1 MCIQIGSGSVSR
13 VQTPQHVGHTARPLL
28 PLSLAIP
35 CLAQPRIPYT
45 RLNYFSPSRS
55 PSSIL
60 LYCASWQKSLQTRSP
75 LVAVQ
80 LFDCDQLLRGELTL
94 PGGRDIGWVT
104 GYTVIS
110 PYHRLLS
117 RHCFMYDH
125 VTMAHIFSSSLVS
138 FPPTYLHIYFL
149 MRSLRIQFR
158 NYLLSSISLH
168 YLSWS
173 GPSIAW
179 GISWHSFVR
188 VRAYRPRTGK
198 R

>member
-1 MCIQIGSGSVSR
+1 M
-13 VQTPQHVGHTARPLL
+13 T
-28 PLSLAIP
+28 
-35 CLAQPRIPYT
+35 
-45 RLNYFSPSRS
+45 
-55 PSSIL
+55 
-60 LYCASWQKSLQTRSP
+60 SWQKSLQTRSP

-94 PGGRDIGWVT
+94 PGGREVGWVT

-138 FPPTYLHIYFL
+138 FPPTYLHISFL

-179 GISWHSFVR
+179 GLSWHSFVR
-188 VRAYRPRTGK
+188 VRAYRPRTGRRWISISPSQRTPRISTRSIQYAGYSTTLESCPK
-198 R
+198 